1 MSTLPI
7 ETLSSR
13 ASEQR
18 EQLHR
23 TAADLRDKI
32 HETREQL
39 NLKRQ
44 VRRHLIPVSV
54 IAGLVALGL
63 GYIVAGV
70 FTQD

>member
-23 TAADLRDKI
+23 TASDLREKV
-32 HETREQL
+32 HATREEL
-39 NLKRQ
+39 SVTRQ
-44 VRRHLIPVSV
+44 VHRHLLPVSLV
-54 IAGLVALGL
+54 AGVLALGL
-63 GYIVAGV
+63 GYNIAGW
-70 FTQD
+70 FTRD

>member
-23 TAADLRDKI
+23 TTSDLREKL
-32 HETREQL
+32 HETREELSL
-39 NLKRQ
+39 NRQ
-44 VRRHLIPVSV
+44 VRRHLLPVSV
-54 IAGLVALGL
+54 FASLIAIGVGYNIAGW
-63 GYIVAGV
+63 
-70 FTQD
+70 FTRD